1 MVTVTFFYRYPYP
14 ALKQLFKIEKS
25 IMVSPSDSLLQ
36 KIFNVAFTLLF
47 CDEQEGRKKIFYSV
61 FLDYFLGEEKQ
72 SLWTR
77 KTASLGSKSRIET
90 LNKG

>member
-72 SLWTR
+72 SL
-77 KTASLGSKSRIET
+77 
-90 LNKG
+90 